1 MLHIRGLVPLAIAAT
16 WVVGCGGQPGAEG
29 VDVSAAA
36 AGNGSPNGAHFTLNV
51 IGVSNP
57 KSITTGGG
65 SALFVPLTGSAKIN
79 LSEGDFAVIDKNCT
93 DGTCQFQ
100 LPNPDPTGT
109 GTTTYSV
116 FARALGKPGGSA
128 TSTTCAT
135 DATTGETF
143 CSVFSSVQTRTKGK
157 QTFTNVSR
165 ELLFVFADV
174 DGDGVVERHALFDDA
189 LQDFFWQFDN
199 NGLRLLQYRFVPV
212 STTVQ

>member
-1 MLHIRGLVPLAIAAT
+1 MLRTRVLFGLTAAAIGLAGCAGS
-16 WVVGCGGQPGAEG
+16 VGDDGL
-29 VDVSAAA
+29 DVAAA
-36 AGNGSPNGAHFTLNV
+36 ATGNGSPNGPHFTLNV
-51 IGVSNP
+51 IGVSSA
-57 KSITTGGG
+57 KSITSGGG
-65 SALFVPLTGSAKIN
+65 SALFVPLNGTAKIN
-79 LSEGDFAVIDKNCT
+79 LSEGDFAVLDKNCT
-93 DGTCQFQ
+93 DGSCQFQ
-100 LPNPDPTGT
+100 LPNPDPDGD

-128 TSTTCAT
+128 TSTTCAS

-189 LQDFFWQFDN
+189 LQNFFWQFDN
-199 NGLRLLQYRFVPV
+199 NGLKLLQYRFVEVP
-212 STTVQ
+212 TTVQ